1 MARPKNGHRRAAS
14 LVARGSALVLGLRD
28 ALAARGARNIARQ
41 FHKLDRTSRFDWD
54 DLSP

>member
-14 LVARGSALVLGLRD
+14 LVARGSALVLELRD